1 MKVCS
6 KCNAKINFK
15 AILISSWKR
24 EGLIECD
31 KCHAKFK
38 IKGYLP
44 IIIILTALSFITVD
58 YWINYSSPILIS
70 YIIKGIIL
78 VATILLVYTGL
89 AFLLPWK
96 EY

>member
-1 MKVCS
+1 MRVCS
-6 KCNAKINFK
+6 KCNAKIDIVS
-15 AILISSWKR
+15 ILKSSWKR
-24 EGLIECD
+24 AGLIECD

-58 YWINYSSPILIS
+58 YLIIYYSPTLINYS
-70 YIIKGIIL
+70 IKGIIL

-96 EY
+96 EE